1 MFKSIL
7 LNVVANNEQ
16 FKSIFT
22 DKFIEEINL
31 VIKNKPNSKLLKII
45 FIAESKLETLFV
57 FKGGS
62 IEKRLEE
69 IKNQIQIYIGS
80 ECSWVLFYLLFS
92 EKKITLIT
100 SRNLDHIAKN
110 LSKINQENIF
120 EKNIQKGLQYY
131 MQEVFF
137 LLEESIENPIWT

>member
-16 FKSIFT
+16 FRSIFT

-31 VIKNKPNSKLLKII
+31 VIKNKFNSKLSKVI
-45 FIAESKLETLFV
+45 FIAESKLDTVFV

-69 IKNQIQIYIGS
+69 IKSQIYIYLGS
-80 ECSWVLFYLLFS
+80 DCSWILLYLLFS
-92 EKKITLIT
+92 EKKIKIIT
-100 SRNLDHIAKN
+100 SKNLDYIKEN
-110 LSKINQENIF
+110 ISKINQENIF

-131 MQEVFF
+131 IQEVSF
-137 LLEESIENPIWT
+137 LLEESIENPI